1 MKIKNKL
8 LILLVISF
16 MFIMFFNVKEILA
29 VNVTV
34 NSNCPNS
41 NSTEMTFPEV
51 KLENLNYWVEDE
63 GWYDLNSGY
72 IVQYD
77 YDSSCYYLYIFRF
90 YEGNYFY
97 VGLDANNNNAIRC
110 KNYMTVYKSN
120 GSTWDLSTKLSGDS
134 VSFGQFLS
142 PYACIS
148 LNNPIYLNCDVYSDI
163 DKTGFFFPEPIPEIP
178 EVPETPATT
187 IPALETV
194 EQIPTA
200 MVETLKL
207 IIPVGLVIFGIV
219 LLISLIKSVISRM
232 T

>member
-16 MFIMFFNVKEILA
+16 VFIFFFNVKEILA

-41 NSTEMTFPEV
+41 NLTEMSFPEV
-51 KLENLNYWVEDE
+51 TIENLSYYYDE
-63 GWYDLNSGY
+63 EEGYYDLNTGY

-77 YDSSCYYLYIFRF
+77 NASSCYYLYIFRF
-90 YEGNYFY
+90 YDGNYFY
-97 VGLDANNNNAIRC
+97 VGLDDNGNNAIRC
-110 KNYMTVYKSN
+110 HGYMTVYKTE
-120 GSTWDLSTKLSGDS
+120 GSIWKLTNKLSGDAYGIAH
-134 VSFGQFLS
+134 VSPKG
-142 PYACIS
+142 CIS
-148 LNNPIYLNCDVYSDI
+148 LDNPIYLNCNVYSDI

-178 EVPETPATT
+178 EIPATT

-200 MVETLKL
+200 MVEILKL
-207 IIPVGLVIFGIV
+207 IVPVGLVIFGIV

>member
-1 MKIKNKL
+1 MKIKNKI
-8 LILLVISF
+8 LILLIISF
-16 MFIMFFNVKEILA
+16 IFIMFFNVKEIFA

-34 NSNCPNS
+34 DSNCPNLVQM
-41 NSTEMTFPEV
+41 EMSFPEV
-51 KLENLNYWVEDE
+51 KIENLSYYYDDE
-63 GWYDLNSGY
+63 GGYYDLNTGY

-77 YDSSCYYLYIFRF
+77 NASSSYYLYIFRF
-90 YEGNYFY
+90 YNGNYFY
-97 VGLDANNNNAIRC
+97 VGLDDNGANAIRC
-110 KNYMTVYKSN
+110 NGYMTVYIAEN
-120 GSTWDLSTKLSGDS
+120 GMWKLVSKLSGDAYS
-134 VSFGQFLS
+134 NDKTNPRG
-142 PYACIS
+142 CIS
-148 LNNPIYLNCDVYSDI
+148 LNNPIYLNCNVYSDK

-178 EVPETPATT
+178 EIPATT